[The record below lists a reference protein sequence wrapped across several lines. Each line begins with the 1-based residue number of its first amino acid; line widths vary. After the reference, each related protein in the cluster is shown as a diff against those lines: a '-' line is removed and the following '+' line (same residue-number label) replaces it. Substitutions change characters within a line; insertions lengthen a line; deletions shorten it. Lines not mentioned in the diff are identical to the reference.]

1 MYAAIDC
8 KSHVEDG
15 KDNDDEVDDDD
26 DDEDDDDDDADDD
39 DDDDGDDGEDEEVHL
54 PSSCSVDQ
62 LDEAVNNCWWVATA
76 HLKAPMSLLQPLK
89 LSSASWKSLLFQSL
103 HLPQ

>member
-15 KDNDDEVDDDD
+15 KDNDDEVDNDDD
-26 DDEDDDDDDADDD
+26 GADDD

-76 HLKAPMSLLQPLK
+76 HLKAPLSLLQPLK
-89 LSSASWKSLLFQSL
+89 LSSSPFFLLEKHGVSLW
-103 HLPQ
+103 

>member
-15 KDNDDEVDDDD
+15 KDNDDEVDNDDD
-26 DDEDDDDDDADDD
+26 GADDD
-39 DDDDGDDGEDEEVHL
+39 DDDDGDDGEDDEVHL

-62 LDEAVNNCWWVATA
+62 LDEAVHNCWWVAAA
-76 HLKAPMSLLQPLK
+76 HLKPPLSLLQPLT
-89 LSSASWKSLLFQSL
+89 LSSAS
-103 HLPQ
+103 

>member
-26 DDEDDDDDDADDD
+26 DDEDDDDDGADDD
-39 DDDDGDDGEDEEVHL
+39 DDDDGDDGDDDEEVHL

-62 LDEAVNNCWWVATA
+62 LDEAVHNCWWVATA
-76 HLKAPMSLLQPLK
+76 HLKAPLSLL
-89 LSSASWKSLLFQSL
+89 
-103 HLPQ
+103 